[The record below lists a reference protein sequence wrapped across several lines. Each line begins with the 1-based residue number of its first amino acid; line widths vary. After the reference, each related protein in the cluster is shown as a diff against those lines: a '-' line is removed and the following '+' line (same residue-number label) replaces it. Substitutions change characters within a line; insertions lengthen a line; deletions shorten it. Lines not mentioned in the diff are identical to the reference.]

1 MSYIEVAHV
10 TKEFKITKKEKGALN
25 AIKSMFHREYIVKK
39 AVDDISFTVEQGEL
53 VGYIGPNGAGKST
66 TIKMLSGILTPT
78 SGKITVGG
86 IIPYEN
92 RKENNM
98 RMGVVFG
105 QRSQLYWDLP
115 MGETFHLYKKMYKID
130 DATFRRNVEFYV
142 ELLDM
147 KPFLNTPVRQLS
159 LGQKM
164 RGNIAI
170 ALLHDPPI
178 VYLDEPTIGLDV
190 LAKSR
195 IRTFIK
201 EVNKEKNITLILTT
215 HDMDDIEAICN
226 RLIMIDNGKK
236 LYDGT
241 LNEFKETYTGG
252 TLLIADF
259 DTEGSIV
266 LPDTRLTIKKEE
278 GFRKWIVFK
287 KNEISP
293 MEALAL
299 IEKQYKINDFSMQE
313 ADIEETVKEIYDKRR
328 G

>member
-1 MSYIEVAHV
+1 MSFIEVEHLS
-10 TKEFKITKKEKGALN
+10 KEFKITKREKGALN
-25 AIKSMFHREYIVKK
+25 AIKSMIHREYTIKK
-39 AVDDISFTVEQGEL
+39 AVDDISFSVEQGEL
-53 VGYIGPNGAGKST
+53 VGYVGPNGAGKST

-78 SGKITVGG
+78 SGKVTVGG
-86 IIPYEN
+86 IVPYEN

-115 MGETFHLYKKMYKID
+115 MGETFELYKRMYKID
-130 DATFRRNVEFYV
+130 EEKFRRNVEFYT

-201 EVNKEKNITLILTT
+201 EVNREKNITLILTT

-226 RLIMIDNGKK
+226 RLILIDNGKK
-236 LYDGT
+236 LYDGG
-241 LNEFKETYTGG
+241 LEEFRNTYAGG
-252 TLLIADF
+252 NLLVADF
-259 DTEGSIV
+259 DADEV
-266 LPDTRLTIKKEE
+266 VMPDPRLKLIKEE
-278 GFRKWIVFK
+278 GPRRWISFRKD
-287 KNEISP
+287 EIAP
-293 MEALAL
+293 MEALNL
-299 IEKQYKINDFSMQE
+299 ITARYQLSDFSMQE
-313 ADIEETVKEIYDKRR
+313 ADIVETIKNIYEKKLHV
-328 G
+328 